1 MFELKSI
8 YIDIDMLMLNIN
20 ILLHLIYFLIKA
32 IMITKKNYFTKFRSI
47 FVKTGNKVN
56 SFNKI

>member
-32 IMITKKNYFTKFRSI
+32 IL
-47 FVKTGNKVN
+47 
-56 SFNKI
+56 